1 MLHFPVKIY
10 PFEIFTRAMPGSSLV
25 LNKKKPVFLPMVHCR
40 LLLVHRIHHGA
51 NWGAILVSRAASA
64 GAENVASPTSG
75 TASF

>member
-1 MLHFPVKIY
+1 
-10 PFEIFTRAMPGSSLV
+10 MPGSSLV
-25 LNKKKPVFLPMVHCR
+25 FNKKEPVFLPMVHCR

-51 NWGAILVSRAASA
+51 NWGTILVSRAASA